1 MCQSNRQGIGI
12 YSSTE
17 ASLPV
22 NSYNVGSRMIV
33 AFRAL
38 PGTVSYSALHTVP
51 GPIGSDMYDSHC
63 SGNIYVIRRPSQTLP
78 CFLVH
83 Y

>member
-1 MCQSNRQGIGI
+1 M
-12 YSSTE
+12 
-17 ASLPV
+17 PV
-22 NSYNVGSRMIV
+22 MSYNMANRTII

-38 PGTVSYSALHTVP
+38 PGTISYQAQYTVP
-51 GPIGSDMYDSHC
+51 APIGMDLYDSHC
-63 SGNIYVIRRPSQTLP
+63 SGTVYVIRRPCQTLP

>member
-1 MCQSNRQGIGI
+1 M
-12 YSSTE
+12 
-17 ASLPV
+17 PV
-22 NSYNVGSRMIV
+22 NSYNTANRTVI

-38 PGTVSYSALHTVP
+38 PGTITFQAQHSVP
-51 GPIGSDMYDSHC
+51 GPVGVDMYDSHC
-63 SGNIYVIRRPSQTLP
+63 SGTVYVIRRPCQTLP